1 MEQNEAYDGQ
11 NQGFEK
17 PVSSKVKSSQKY
29 SRFGEIIRYMTLEE
43 LRKFTDSIDNRKH
56 RLIFEMIYELGCR
69 VGEFV
74 RIRLKHI
81 DFNRSMVY
89 FPAENTKTRQ
99 PRWSYFP
106 QRVLSEIKA
115 YLKDRGCMS
124 KRDDSIWDQEEFLF
138 HPGKYGNFPYTENRI
153 RQIFRKYARCAEL
166 DRDYSQDSRGRKLHQ
181 FTVHS
186 LRHAHIMHYIHHYK
200 LPLPVVQ
207 KQVGHRTLKATSVY
221 LRPSEQLV
229 IDAYRQA
236 EQLQT
241 SHTVPIHLNTPES
254 LPFYND
260 TGTIHPQRKH

>member
-1 MEQNEAYDGQ
+1 MEQNEACNGQ

-17 PVSSKVKSSQKY
+17 PFSSNVKSSQKY

-43 LRKFTDSIDNRKH
+43 LRKFTDSIDNRTH
-56 RLIFEMIYELGCR
+56 RLMFEMIYELGCR

-81 DFNRSMVY
+81 DFNRSMIY

-99 PRWSYFP
+99 PRWSYLP
-106 QRVLSEIKA
+106 QRVASEIKA
-115 YLKDRGCMS
+115 YLKDRGSMN
-124 KRDDSIWDQEEFLF
+124 KRDDSIRDEEEFLF
-138 HPGKYGNFPYTENRI
+138 HVGKSGAFPYTENRI
-153 RQIFRKYARCAEL
+153 RQIFRKYARRAGL
-166 DRDYSQDSRGRKLHQ
+166 DRDYGRDSCGRKLHQ

-186 LRHAHIMHYIHHYK
+186 LRHSHLMHYIHHYK

-236 EQLQT
+236 EEFQNLRR
-241 SHTVPIHLNTPES
+241 SPIGLNTPET

-260 TGTIHPQRKH
+260 TGTLHPQRKH